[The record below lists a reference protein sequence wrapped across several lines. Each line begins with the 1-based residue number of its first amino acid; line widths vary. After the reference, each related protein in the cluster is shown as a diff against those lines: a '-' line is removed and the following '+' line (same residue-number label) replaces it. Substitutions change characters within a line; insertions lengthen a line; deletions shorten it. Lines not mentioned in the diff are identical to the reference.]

1 MKCRII
7 TSLVRDAHP
16 YTRSKLPWKLESD
29 RNVHGENSK
38 GVRFVW
44 KLFHYISGGGMKAFG
59 RTIQQ
64 EERNARQNRFLT
76 VASVM
81 TVLWILFLFV

>member
-1 MKCRII
+1 MKCKIL

-29 RNVHGENSK
+29 RNVGGVNAK
-38 GVRFVW
+38 GIRFGW

-64 EERNARQNRFLT
+64 EERRAKQNRFLV

-81 TVLWILFLFV
+81 TMLWILFLYI